1 MKTTRRT
8 GAGMSGLRA
17 FSLIELL
24 VVIGIIALV
33 IAIVV
38 PALGYARD
46 AARKSETTNVANQV
60 SQACLTFQQ
69 SEGRLPGFFSARA
82 MAHTENSTR
91 GFTAMQNAMLD
102 LMGGVVDTATPP
114 AADEMVVGPSTT
126 DVVKVKPSLIGTN
139 SAGNKA
145 YFTPSGKY
153 FKVMNQALLGF
164 GRTGAGYGW
173 TSNAAGAGSAQGG
186 YGEVVDAWSNPLVLW
201 STDESQQGEIV
212 GATPAAN
219 NFSQVR
225 APANA
230 NQPSARFYWNANAA
244 VFTTAQYAMN
254 GAKPGAAS
262 LLDSGTGDDE
272 KRVNLMG
279 LLGNP
284 ASPKAL
290 ANAAG
295 NPLTA
300 AQILPSAGRGTV
312 VVHSAGNDRTFLS
325 TLDRGGKRAGG
336 SSPRN
341 LYYGLNFRANATST
355 ADLPGGQSS
364 DIMNEFDDILIPGG

>member
-1 MKTTRRT
+1 
-8 GAGMSGLRA
+8 
-17 FSLIELL
+17 
-24 VVIGIIALV
+24 
-33 IAIVV
+33 
-38 PALGYARD
+38 
-46 AARKSETTNVANQV
+46 
-60 SQACLTFQQ
+60 
-69 SEGRLPGFFSARA
+69 
-82 MAHTENSTR
+82 
-91 GFTAMQNAMLD
+91 MQNAMLD
-102 LMGGVVDTATPP
+102 LMGGVVDTAVPP
-114 AADEMVVGPSTT
+114 TADEMLVGPSTT
-126 DVVKVKPSLIGTN
+126 DQVKVKPSLIGTN

-153 FKVMNQALLGF
+153 FKVMNQTLLGY

-186 YGEVVDAWSNPLVLW
+186 YGEVVDAWSNPVVLW
-201 STDESQQGEIV
+201 SIDESQQGEIV
-212 GATPAAN
+212 GATAAAN

-254 GAKPGAAS
+254 GVKAGAAS

-272 KRVNLMG
+272 KRVNVMG

-290 ANAAG
+290 ANATG

-312 VVHSAGNDRTFLS
+312 IVHSAGNDRTFLS
-325 TLDRGGKRAGG
+325 TQDRGGKRAGG
-336 SSPRN
+336 SSPRY
-341 LYYGLNFRANATST
+341 LYYGLNFRSNATST

-364 DIMNEFDDILIPGG
+364 DIMGEFDDILVSGG